1 MNLNSDKIKV
11 AGEYAKE
18 VILLIFWVIIIL
30 SIFVPNAVDVW
41 LPAGFTQ

>member
-1 MNLNSDKIKV
+1 MKRNSGKIKL

-18 VILLIFWVIIIL
+18 VIQILFWVTIIA
-30 SIFVPNAVDVW
+30 SIFIPHALDSW